1 MKESLYEPSPWQSL
15 FHTVENVDELL
26 GAGSAGPG
34 KSFCLLMDP
43 LSKIVQ
49 EHKRCEDKNHPHHIP
64 FGYSAGWALHLRR
77 EFSML
82 EQTIGR
88 AHRVFTALDPGCR
101 WDSSSHT
108 FVFTSGYRYQFGH
121 CQHREDF
128 VRYMSNE
135 YDHIMYDEAN
145 QFLEE
150 QYEQI
155 NSRLRSSDPMLSK
168 QLKVRLMSNPVLNL
182 GSSNVAVDDPFWLR
196 RRFVDP
202 APEGKVRLT
211 RKLTRP
217 DGRVEKYT
225 IMYLP
230 AKLQENPDKAFVDS
244 YERTLISKKAHIRR
258 ALLDGDW
265 YVTAGAFFG
274 EDWEPARHICKPFKI
289 PKDWPQ
295 FRSMDWG
302 YKNPGCIYWCAVDPE
317 DTLYFHREY
326 TFQGKS
332 AAEVAKNV
340 RPIEESLGLWQGKYS
355 RITGPADTQLW
366 ELRGESGMSKASEFA
381 VNGVNWSRADKK
393 SRRRNAER
401 LLDRLRARGPGGI
414 VFFDTCRMAIRTIP
428 SIPTSQ
434 TSSEEPMDGGEDHWL
449 DSAVYACS
457 HASRG
462 KDAIAV
468 VPDEDE
474 DWGEEEV
481 KDRLTGR
488 ARMFGYG

>member
-1 MKESLYEPSPWQSL
+1 MKPLYKPSPMQAVY
-15 FHTVENVDELL
+15 HTVDSVDELL
-26 GAGSAGPG
+26 GGGSAGPG
-34 KSFCLLMDP
+34 KSMALLMDP
-43 LSKIVQ
+43 ITKVIQ
-49 EHKRCEDKNHPHHIP
+49 EHERCADKKHQFHIP
-64 FGYSAGWALHLRR
+64 FGHSAGWALHLRR

-88 AHRVFTALDPGCR
+88 AHRIFPEIDPGVR
-101 WDSSSHT
+101 WDSTSHK
-108 FVFTSGYRYQFGH
+108 FIFSSGYCYQFGH

-150 QYEQI
+150 QYDQI
-155 NSRLRSSDPMLSK
+155 NSRLRSSDPMLAK
-168 QLKVRLMSNPVLNL
+168 QLKVRLMSNPVLQL
-182 GSSNVAVDDPFWLR
+182 HGTNVSVDDPFWLR

-202 APEGKVRLT
+202 APEGNVRLT

-217 DGRVEKYT
+217 DGRVEKWT
-225 IMYLP
+225 IMFMPWRLHD
-230 AKLQENPDKAFVDS
+230 NPDQAFIDS
-244 YERTLISKKAHIRR
+244 YERTLLAKSAHVKR

-265 YVTAGAFFG
+265 YVTAGAFYG
-274 EDWEPARHICKPFKI
+274 ENWTPSRHVCKPFKI

-302 YKNPGCIYWCAVDPE
+302 YKAPGCIYWYALDPE
-317 DTLYFHREY
+317 GTLYVQREY

-332 AAEVAKNV
+332 ATEVAKNM

-366 ELRGESGMSKASEFA
+366 EQRGESGLSKASEFA
-381 VNGVNWSRADKK
+381 TNGVVWSRADKK

-401 LLDRLRARGPGGI
+401 LLDRLRTHGEGGI
-414 VFFDTCRMAIRTIP
+414 VFFDTCKMAIRTIP

-434 TSSEEPMDGGEDHWL
+434 TNPEEPMDGGEDHWQ
-449 DSAVYACS
+449 DAVMYGCA

-462 KDAIAV
+462 KDAIAIIR
-468 VPDEDE
+468 DDDE
-474 DWGEEEV
+474 DWGDEEV
-481 KDRLTGR
+481 KDRLAGR

>member
-1 MKESLYEPSPWQSL
+1 MKPLYKPSDWGAL
-15 FHTVENVDELL
+15 FHTIEGVDELL

-34 KSFCLLMDP
+34 KSMALLMDP
-43 LSKIVQ
+43 ITKVIQ
-49 EHKRCEDKNHPHHIP
+49 EHQRCENKKHPYHIP
-64 FGYSAGWALHLRR
+64 FGHSSGWALHLRR

-88 AHRVFTALDPGCR
+88 AHRIFKELDPGVR
-101 WDSSSHT
+101 WDSTSHT
-108 FVFTSGYRYQFGH
+108 FIFASGYHYQFGH

-128 VRYMSNE
+128 NRYMSNE

-155 NSRLRSSDPMLSK
+155 NSRLRSSDPLLGK

-182 GSSNVAVDDPFWLR
+182 GNSNVAVDDPFWLR
-196 RRFVDP
+196 RKFVDP
-202 APEGKVRLT
+202 APEGNVRHT
-211 RKLTRP
+211 RELRRP

-230 AKLQENPDKAFVDS
+230 AKLKDNPDPAFVES
-244 YERTLISKKAHIRR
+244 YERTLISKKPHIRR

-265 YVTAGAFFG
+265 YVTAGAFY
-274 EDWEPARHICKPFKI
+274 EDSWDPAKHVCKPFKI

-295 FRSMDWG
+295 FRCMDWG
-302 YKNPGCIYWCAVDPE
+302 YKKPGCIYWCAVDPE
-317 DTLYFHREY
+317 DTLYFHKEY

-332 AAEVAKNV
+332 ATEIARNI
-340 RPIEESLGLWQGKYS
+340 RPMEEAMGLWQGRYS
-355 RITGPADTQLW
+355 RVTGPADTQLW
-366 ELRGESGMSKASEFA
+366 EERGESGMSKAAEFA
-381 VNGVNWSRADKK
+381 THGVTWVRADKR

-401 LLDRLRARGPGGI
+401 LQGRFTANGPGGI
-414 VFFDTCRMAIRTIP
+414 VFFDSCKMATRTIP
-428 SIPTSQ
+428 SIPTSS
-434 TSSEEPMDGGEDHWL
+434 TNPEEPMDGGDDHWH
-449 DSAVYACS
+449 DAVCYGCA

-462 KDAIAV
+462 RDAIAV
-468 VPDEDE
+468 VPDDDE
-474 DWGEEEV
+474 DWGEDEAKEC
-481 KDRLTGR
+481 LSGR